1 MPKSFISTMSTDSLL
16 VNRSQEIQN
25 VLHNN
30 IANKG
35 WVRSADSI
43 CIINFSMLKYAI
55 QDISLL

>member
-35 WVRSADSI
+35 SVRSPDSI
-43 CIINFSMLKYAI
+43 CIINFSRLKYAL